1 MRVIRAAEVDYV
13 DPFIILGLLTGSIF
27 NWLCIIIVVI
37 IVIIIAIVLIARIA
51 RAKPKD
57 TAQNEESSTDIT
69 SLYAKDR
76 SGRMRNRSKRLGVA
90 FVVAGILFA
99 LVGISMFRWAVQGY
113 VWAFV
118 AVGVGLVLLFLS
130 RRK

>member
-1 MRVIRAAEVDYV
+1 MRI
-13 DPFIILGLLTGSIF
+13 GLLE
-27 NWLCIIIVVI
+27 IIVTVI
-37 IVIIIAIVLIARIA
+37 IIIAIVLIARIA

-57 TAQNEESSTDIT
+57 TAQNKESPTDIT
-69 SLYAKDR
+69 SWRVKDR
-76 SGRMRNRSKRLGVA
+76 LGRTKRLGIA

-99 LVGISMFRWAVQGY
+99 LAGISMFRWAVQGY

-118 AVGVGLVLLFLS
+118 AMGIGLVLLFLS

>member
-1 MRVIRAAEVDYV
+1 MRIGVLE
-13 DPFIILGLLTGSIF
+13 
-27 NWLCIIIVVI
+27 IVVI
-37 IVIIIAIVLIARIA
+37 IVIIIAIVLIARIT

-57 TAQNEESSTDIT
+57 AGQNKTSPTDIT

-76 SGRMRNRSKRLGVA
+76 SGRMRNHSKRLGIA
-90 FVVAGILFA
+90 FVVAGVLFA
-99 LVGISMFRWAVQGY
+99 LAGISMFRWAVQGY

-118 AVGVGLVLLFLS
+118 AMGIGFFLLFLS

>member
-1 MRVIRAAEVDYV
+1 MRIGVLE
-13 DPFIILGLLTGSIF
+13 II
-27 NWLCIIIVVI
+27 VI

-57 TAQNEESSTDIT
+57 AAQNEKSSTDIT
-69 SLYAKDR
+69 SWRAKDG
-76 SGRMRNRSKRLGVA
+76 SARMWNHSKRLGIA
-90 FVVAGILFA
+90 FVVAGVLFA
-99 LVGISMFRWAVQGY
+99 LAGISMFRWAVQGY

-118 AVGVGLVLLFLS
+118 AMGIGFVLLFLP

>member
-1 MRVIRAAEVDYV
+1 MRIGVLE
-13 DPFIILGLLTGSIF
+13 
-27 NWLCIIIVVI
+27 IIVTVI
-37 IVIIIAIVLIARIA
+37 VIIAIVLIARIT
-51 RAKPKD
+51 RAKPED
-57 TAQNEESSTDIT
+57 AAQNKESPTDIT
-69 SLYAKDR
+69 SWRVKDR
-76 SGRMRNRSKRLGVA
+76 PGRTKRLGIA

-99 LVGISMFRWAVQGY
+99 LAGISMFRWAVQGY